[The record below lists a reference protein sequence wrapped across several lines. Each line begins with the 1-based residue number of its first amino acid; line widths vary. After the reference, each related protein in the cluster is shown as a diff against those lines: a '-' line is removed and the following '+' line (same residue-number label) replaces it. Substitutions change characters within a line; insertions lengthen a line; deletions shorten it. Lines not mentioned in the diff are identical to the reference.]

1 MEVVG
6 FGFNVP
12 WGKFGI
18 HGTNEIYSVGWA
30 SSHGCIRMNNK
41 EVAELYSYIPI
52 GTRVTIID
60 GSYGEF
66 GKGFRNLKSGMYGS
80 DVKIIQEKLKKE
92 GYFYGTV
99 NGIFGEDTEEAVKR
113 YCKANNLYERKNI
126 DIELQKNMGFVLID

>member
-1 MEVVG
+1 MEAVG

-18 HGTNEIYSVGWA
+18 HGTTEIYSVGWA

-41 EVAELYSYIPI
+41 EVAELYNYIPI
-52 GTRVTIID
+52 GTKVTIID
-60 GSYGEF
+60 GSYGKF

-80 DVKIIQEKLKKE
+80 DVKIIQEKLKEE
-92 GYFYGTV
+92 GFFYGTP
-99 NGIFGEDTEEAVKR
+99 NGIFEENTEEAVKR

-126 DIELQKNMGFVLID
+126 DIELQKSMGFVLID